1 MEFLSTFFSELV
13 LYETTLKI
21 GRLKMETGLKNF
33 EDASSVYDAV
43 CGRLAEAEKALSNL
57 SNALTQKEDEEEIA
71 ELKLKVARL
80 REEMRE
86 KWDDLVDEI
95 LAYQPELDTGSFL
108 PSRSLQADSRAADL
122 AGANPCNLFDH

>member
-1 MEFLSTFFSELV
+1 
-13 LYETTLKI
+13 
-21 GRLKMETGLKNF
+21 METGLKNF

-43 CGRLAEAEKALSNL
+43 CGRLAEAEKALTL
-57 SNALTQKEDEEEIA
+57 LPLGNALTQKEDEEEIA
-71 ELKLKVARL
+71 ELKLKVSRL

-86 KWDDLVDEI
+86 KWDDSVDAI